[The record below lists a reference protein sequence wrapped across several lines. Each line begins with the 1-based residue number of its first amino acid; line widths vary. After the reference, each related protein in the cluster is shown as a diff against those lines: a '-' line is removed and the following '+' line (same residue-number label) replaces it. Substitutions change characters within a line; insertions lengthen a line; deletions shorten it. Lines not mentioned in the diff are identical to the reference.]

1 MRLDRRACDLRT
13 IYLSEGEISNLTVEI
28 PGELKLSNPVPPP
41 IAVSL
46 PIVTCPSGPK
56 TFWLACSRFRLAFC
70 SPSHSSPCSL
80 AHGALVSRELGTLV
94 LVVMLSLSLLVGV
107 IFMGLA
113 FTCFAYAVRAAPAL
127 EISAEGLHDGRSGF
141 SIAWWNVLRAEIFSG
156 GVGFVDLTLRGAAA
170 RRHNPFQSEFSSL
183 AICPKPGHVIVST
196 DALDVPAH
204 VLVYT
209 ILTLVRQ
216 HGGEA
221 VSVPST

>member
-1 MRLDRRACDLRT
+1 M
-13 IYLSEGEISNLTVEI
+13 
-28 PGELKLSNPVPPP
+28 
-41 IAVSL
+41 SL

-56 TFWLACSRFRLAFC
+56 NVLVGLLALPIGVLFAFTFVALFL
-70 SPSHSSPCSL
+70 
-80 AHGALVSRELGTLV
+80 GAWGAGLKGIGDSFV

-127 EISAEGLHDGRSGF
+127 EISAEGLHDGRSGL
-141 SIAWWNVLRAEIFSG
+141 SIAWSNVLRAEIFSG

-170 RRHNPFQSEFSSL
+170 RRHNPFRIGVLFWRFR
-183 AICPKPGHVIVST
+183 PKPGHVIVST

-221 VSVPST
+221 VSVPYLGFNMGLPLIPRRSK